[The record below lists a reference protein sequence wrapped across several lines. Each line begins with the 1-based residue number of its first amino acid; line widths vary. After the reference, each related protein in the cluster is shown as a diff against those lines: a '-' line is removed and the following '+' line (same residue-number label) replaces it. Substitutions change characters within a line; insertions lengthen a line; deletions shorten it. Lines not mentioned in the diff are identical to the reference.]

1 MSAWT
6 RDALE
11 RGEKV
16 NKIEYI
22 RLAEEAYDDMCAW
35 RRRIHEEP
43 EYGIAQPKTTALV
56 KTLLKEMGLQPKDV
70 GGGVVAEIRGDRE
83 GSCILLRA
91 DMDALPMPEESGL
104 PFVSRFAGVNH
115 ACGHDMHTS
124 MLLGAARILV
134 ACRADLCGCVKL
146 MFQPDEEEGMGAR
159 QMMRAGV
166 LREPEV
172 NAVMGIHTMVATDV
186 PTASIAVSPGLTL
199 ASSDLFRID
208 VQGKGCHGARPE
220 EGVDPIHI
228 LCQIY
233 SALQTLISLERPQRE
248 PVVLTVG
255 QISAGSAPNAIPDDG
270 FMTGTLRTFDN
281 DIRMRMK
288 RRIIE
293 VSEGIA
299 RSLGGMA
306 SVNYTSEMPVM
317 NNDVTLTGEMI
328 QYLNELIGSEK
339 VVEMP
344 VRMASEDFAEVMAQK
359 PGVFMRLSA
368 GSIAE
373 GYSCKA
379 HNPKVLFNEKAMPT
393 GAAAYAWC
401 ARRWLEEHA

>member
-1 MSAWT
+1 M
-6 RDALE
+6 
-11 RGEKV
+11 
-16 NKIEYI
+16 
-22 RLAEEAYDDMCAW
+22 RLAEAAYDDMIAW

-43 EYGIAQPKTTALV
+43 EYGIEQPKTAAFV
-56 KTLLKEMGLQPKDV
+56 RKTLTEMGLMPKDV
-70 GGGVVAEIRGDRE
+70 GGGIVAEIQGKRKGA
-83 GSCILLRA
+83 CILIRA
-91 DMDALPMPEESGL
+91 DMDALPVPEESGL
-104 PFVSRFAGVNH
+104 PFASRVPGVNH

-124 MLLGAARILV
+124 MLLGAARILNE
-134 ACRADLCGCVKL
+134 RREDLCGCVKL
-146 MFQPDEEEGMGAR
+146 MFQPDEEEGKGAR
-159 QMMRAGV
+159 QMIRAGV
-166 LREPEV
+166 LSAPEV
-172 NAVMGIHTMVATDV
+172 DAVMGIHTMVATDV

-208 VQGKGCHGARPE
+208 VQGRGCHGARPE

-228 LCQIY
+228 LCQIH

-255 QISAGSAPNAIPDDG
+255 QIFAGNAPNAIPDSG

-281 DIRMRMK
+281 VIRVKMK
-288 RRIIE
+288 RRLIE

-299 RSLGGMA
+299 QALGGTA
-306 SVNYTSEMPVM
+306 SVSYTSEMPVM
-317 NNDVTLTGEMI
+317 YNDMTLTGEMI
-328 QYLNELIGSEK
+328 CYLNELIGSER

-344 VRMASEDFAEVMAQK
+344 VRMASEDFAEIMTQK

-368 GSIAE
+368 GSIDE
-373 GYSCKA
+373 GYGCKA